1 MESIISL
8 SLGYLASLLLAIS
21 LLVNNNIR
29 FRWLNSFGCLAFIL
43 YGLTIDAFPIVLTNS
58 LLLAINL
65 YFLIK
70 IYWRQESFEL
80 VEFNSSD
87 QLIRRFLTFYNNDIQ
102 NYFPDF
108 KLENKPNELQFV
120 VLRDLVIANI
130 FVASLSNDGTA
141 EVKIN
146 YTVPKY
152 RDFKIGRFI
161 FEEEN
166 KYLKDKGIKYIAY
179 KEVKNKNHERFLK
192 SMGFTEDKINNF
204 VYSKKVDYA

>member
-87 QLIRRFLTFYNNDIQ
+87 QLIHRFLTFYNNDIQ

-130 FVASLSNDGTA
+130 FVASLSDDGTA

>member
-204 VYSKKVDYA
+204 VYSKKVD

>member
-87 QLIRRFLTFYNNDIQ
+87 QLIHRFLTFYNNDIQ

-130 FVASLSNDGTA
+130 FVASLSNDGNA

>member
-87 QLIRRFLTFYNNDIQ
+87 QLIHRFLTFYNNDIQ

-141 EVKIN
+141 KVKIN

>member
-43 YGLTIDAFPIVLTNS
+43 YGITIDAFPIVLTNS

-87 QLIRRFLTFYNNDIQ
+87 QLIHRFLTFYNNDIQ

-130 FVASLSNDGTA
+130 FVASLSDDGTA

-166 KYLKDKGIKYIAY
+166 KYLKDKGTKYIAY
-179 KEVKNKNHERFLK
+179 KEVRNKNHERFLK

-204 VYSKKVDYA
+204 FYSKKVD

>member
-87 QLIRRFLTFYNNDIQ
+87 QLIHRFLTFYNNDIQ

>member
-1 MESIISL
+1 MHSIISL

-43 YGLTIDAFPIVLTNS
+43 YGLTIDAFPIVLTNF

-70 IYWRQESFEL
+70 IYWRQEKFEL
-80 VEFNSSD
+80 LEFNISD

-108 KLENKPNELQFV
+108 KIENKPNELQFV

-130 FVASLSNDGTA
+130 FVASLSTDGTA

-166 KYLKDKGIKYIAY
+166 KYLKDNGIKYIAY
-179 KEVKNKNHERFLK
+179 REVKNKNHERFLK
-192 SMGFTEDKINNF
+192 RMGFTEDKKNNF
-204 VYSKKVDYA
+204 VYSKKVD

>member
-1 MESIISL
+1 MESVISL

-43 YGLTIDAFPIVLTNS
+43 YGLTINAFPIVLTNS
-58 LLLAINL
+58 LLLIINL

-70 IYWRQESFEL
+70 IYWRQERFEL
-80 VEFNSSD
+80 LEFNSSD
-87 QLIRRFLTFYNNDIQ
+87 QLIYRFLTFYKNDIQ
-102 NYFPDF
+102 NYFPNF
-108 KLENKPNELQFV
+108 KIENKSTELQFV

-130 FVASLSNDGTA
+130 FVASLSEDGTA

-179 KEVKNKNHERFLK
+179 REVINKNHERFLK
-192 SMGFTEDKINNF
+192 KMGFNADKINNF
-204 VYSKKVDYA
+204 IYSKKVD